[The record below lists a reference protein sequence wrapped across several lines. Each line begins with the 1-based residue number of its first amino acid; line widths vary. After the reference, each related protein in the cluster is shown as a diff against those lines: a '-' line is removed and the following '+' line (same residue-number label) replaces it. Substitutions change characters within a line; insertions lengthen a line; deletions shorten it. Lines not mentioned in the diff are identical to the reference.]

1 MKLISI
7 IMTCHNGEKY
17 LNDAILSVFKQT
29 YSNWELIFIDNN
41 STDNSRKIICSYN
54 DKRIKYFKLEN
65 TLNLGSVRNYAY
77 TKCLGDFIS
86 FLDVD
91 DLWFNKKLE
100 LQVKKFN
107 SDKSIDILYSNYFKL
122 HNNQNIKIK
131 KSLFKG
137 YCQRNIILSYINGK
151 PLTAWLTLMIKKDRL
166 KNLEYI
172 FDKNIHIASDFD
184 LIIRL
189 SSNCYFDFVEEYI
202 CSYRVHDSNESK
214 QPVKELREILY
225 IINKYKKNK
234 KVAKILSTDFF
245 YFKILFKYLFSK
257 INFLNKI

>member
-29 YSNWELIFIDNN
+29 YNNWELIFIDNN
-41 STDNSRKIICSYN
+41 STDNSKNIICSYN

-65 TLNLGSVRNYAY
+65 TLNLGSVRNYAF

-91 DLWFNKKLE
+91 DLWLNKKLE

-107 SDKSIDILYSNYFKL
+107 SNESIDILYSNYFEL

-151 PLTAWLTLMIKKDRL
+151 PLTAWLTLMIKKKL
-166 KNLEYI
+166 
-172 FDKNIHIASDFD
+172 F
-184 LIIRL
+184 
-189 SSNCYFDFVEEYI
+189 EEFRI
-202 CSYRVHDSNESK
+202 
-214 QPVKELREILY
+214 
-225 IINKYKKNK
+225 
-234 KVAKILSTDFF
+234 
-245 YFKILFKYLFSK
+245 YL
-257 INFLNKI
+257 